1 MNITWKNCFR
11 IAVTV
16 FLLYLCIF
24 YWGSV
29 SSLISSV
36 FTAATPIILGL
47 SIAYVLNLVMSFYE
61 GFFNKLSDK
70 SILKKAKRII
80 CVIAAILSLL
90 GVIALLIYLIVPE
103 LVSCITFLIQ
113 EIPKHI
119 QQLLKTDWIRS
130 VIPEAILTELKN
142 IEWGKVF
149 SSAADYVGKGIG
161 DAATIII
168 KAMTS
173 VFSGTITTFVGIFF
187 SVYILVQKEKLGA
200 GIRRVAHHYLP
211 KKINGKLSHIISV
224 LNGCFKNYIVGQ
236 CTEAIILGV
245 LCTVGMLIFRF
256 PYAAMIGTLIGFTA
270 LIPIVGAYI
279 GAAVGAIMILTV
291 SPIKALL
298 FIVFIIVLQ
307 FIEGNFIY
315 PKVVGSS
322 LGLPALWVLT
332 AITIG
337 GTLFGV
343 LGMLLGVPLVA
354 TVYSLWREDLLR
366 REALQTKIDE

>member
-29 SSLISSV
+29 SNLISSV
-36 FTAATPIILGL
+36 FAAATPIILGL
-47 SIAYVLNLVMSFYE
+47 CIAYVLNLVMSFYE
-61 GFFNKLSDK
+61 GFFSKLSDK
-70 SILKKAKRII
+70 NILKKAKRII

-90 GVIALLIYLIVPE
+90 GLIALLIYLIVPE

-119 QQLLKTDWIRS
+119 QKLLKTEWIRS
-130 VIPEAILTELKN
+130 VLPETVLAELKS
-142 IEWGKVF
+142 IEWAKVF
-149 SSAADYVGKGIG
+149 SSAADYVSKGIG
-161 DAATIII
+161 DAATIVI

-173 VFSGTITTFVGIFF
+173 VFSGTVTTFVGVFF
-187 SVYILVQKEKLGA
+187 SVYILVQKEKLSA
-200 GIRRVAHHYLP
+200 GCRKVAHCYLSE
-211 KKINGKLSHIISV
+211 KVNNKLSHIISV
-224 LNGCFKNYIVGQ
+224 LNGCFRNYIVGQ
-236 CTEAIILGV
+236 CTEAIILGI
-245 LCTVGMLIFRF
+245 LCTIGMLIFRF

-291 SPIKALL
+291 SPIKALF
-298 FIVFIIVLQ
+298 FIIFIIVLQ

-337 GTLFGV
+337 GALFGV

-354 TVYSLWREDLLR
+354 TFYYLWREELNR
-366 REALQTKIDE
+366 REALKDNR

>member
-29 SSLISSV
+29 SNLISSI

-47 SIAYVLNLVMSFYE
+47 CIAYVVNLVMSFYE
-61 GFFNKLSDK
+61 SLFDKLPEK
-70 SILKKAKRII
+70 NILRKAKRII

-90 GVIALLIYLIVPE
+90 GIIALLIYLIVPE

-119 QQLLKTDWIRS
+119 QQLLKTEWIRTVLPES
-130 VIPEAILTELKN
+130 VLTQLKSV
-142 IEWGKVF
+142 EWGKVF
-149 SSAADYVGKGIG
+149 SSAADYVSKGIG

-168 KAMTS
+168 KTMTS

-187 SVYILVQKEKLGA
+187 SVYILVQKEKLGEQC
-200 GIRRVAHHYLP
+200 RKVSRSYLS
-211 KKINGKLSHIISV
+211 KKVNDKLSHIISV
-224 LNGCFKNYIVGQ
+224 LNSCFKNYIVGQ
-236 CTEAIILGV
+236 CTEAVILGI

-279 GAAVGAIMILTV
+279 GAAIGAIMILTV

-332 AITIG
+332 AITLG

-354 TVYSLWREDLLR
+354 TVYCLWREDLIR
-366 REALQTKIDE
+366 REALKENE

>member
-11 IAVTV
+11 IALTV
-16 FLLYLCIF
+16 FILYLCIF
-24 YWGSV
+24 YWGGV
-29 SSLISSV
+29 STFLGSLL
-36 FTAATPIILGL
+36 AATTPIVIGL
-47 SIAYVLNLVMSFYE
+47 CIAYVLNLVMSFYE
-61 GFFNKLSDK
+61 GFFEKLSNK
-70 SILKKAKRII
+70 NILKKGKRII

-90 GVIALLIYLIVPE
+90 GLIALLLYLILPE
-103 LVSCITFLIQ
+103 LISCITFLIQ

-119 QQLLKTDWIRS
+119 QRLLKTEWIS
-130 VIPEAILTELKN
+130 VVVPENILVELKN
-142 IEWGKVF
+142 IEWATIFGN
-149 SSAADYVGKGIG
+149 AADYLSKGLG
-161 DAATIII
+161 DAATVVFN
-168 KAMTS
+168 AVTS
-173 VFSGTITTFVGIFF
+173 VFSGTITAFIGIFF
-187 SVYILVQKEKLGA
+187 SVYILVQKEKLA
-200 GIRRVAHHYLP
+200 SQYKKITENYMP
-211 KKINGKLSHIISV
+211 KKINRKISHFLHV

-236 CTEAIILGV
+236 CTEAIVLGI
-245 LCTVGMLIFRF
+245 LCTLGMLIFRF

-298 FIVFIIVLQ
+298 FIVFIIILQ

-322 LGLPALWVLT
+322 LGLPAIWVLV

-354 TVYSLWREDLLR
+354 TVYTLIREDLNH
-366 REALQTKIDE
+366 REKLKQINE